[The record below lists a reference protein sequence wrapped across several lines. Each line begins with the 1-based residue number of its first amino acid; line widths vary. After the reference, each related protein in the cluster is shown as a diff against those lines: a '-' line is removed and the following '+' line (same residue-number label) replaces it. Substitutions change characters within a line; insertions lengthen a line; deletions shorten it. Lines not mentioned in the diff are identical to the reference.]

1 MTAARTP
8 ILLSRACPTMVVA
21 LAIWAGDNGIQTCG
35 PLVATGISWS
45 QGGSMPRRA
54 RTGLVCWLI
63 APRTCAQLRTCGCWL
78 AAGAAPFD
86 ELVRRDAEAAT
97 AAGGRAAAEPLT
109 VAALAAVAEP
119 APARASAVPT

>member
-45 QGGSMPRRA
+45 QGGSMPCRA

-78 AAGAAPFD
+78 AAPFD
-86 ELVRRDAEAAT
+86 AVPRDAPPPWAVTLVVREAET
-97 AAGGRAAAEPLT
+97 AT
-109 VAALAAVAEP
+109 VAARAAVAEP
-119 APARASAVPT
+119 APARASAAPT